1 MTGEAMRRALLA
13 ATLLGVLATPA
24 LAKDLQ
30 FWNQTSKEF
39 SGVYLA
45 PVGTT
50 KWGPNQALNDPDRAV
65 SADER
70 LKITGVVPGSYD
82 VKLVEA
88 SGRTCIVSGVEVK
101 GAGKVAF
108 AIGELQLTHCTP

>member
-1 MTGEAMRRALLA
+1 MTGETMRSVLLA
-13 ATLLGVLATPA
+13 LASLAVAAAPA

-39 SGVYLA
+39 KGVYLA
-45 PVGTT
+45 PNGTT
-50 KWGPNQALNDPDRAV
+50 EWGPNQTDNDNDHAI

-70 LKITGVVPGSYD
+70 LKITGVAPGTYD

-88 SGRTCIVSGVEVK
+88 SGRACVVTGVAVK
-101 GAGKVAF
+101 GTGKVAF
-108 AIGELQLTHCTP
+108 AIGETQLTHCTP